1 MKRVG
6 VIVALGL
13 AVLFA
18 SALFWPSPGSSRPV
32 PRYVPGRAPPTGNY
46 TATHYDWLN
55 ARPFVNDQV
64 WVFGTRDR
72 TNGFS
77 CLYDLRE
84 RVILGELFHAGVELV
99 NADGTKLL
107 VIGPDSPAVNLKSRL
122 LKLLNRISGGKVAVN
137 NDRTESFWVLNL
149 PDNSTKRVGA
159 VAQFAGAGSRWY
171 TSPNLRYGGTMP
183 TAEFYK
189 AFVLFDFAT
198 DRFTRIPFD
207 GRLCAWW
214 DDQNVLLR
222 ASNNDLVLYD
232 VVKLQTTVLFSA
244 ETIRQTLEQLKLP
257 SDPAQVATFANW
269 NGRAYDIYLAEKD
282 YELRAKRCFLLKADR
297 TSPQPTLRLISP
309 EFKFEWGGHLDS
321 SATHFLYQGESGG
334 SGSGGNGAVYL
345 RDLSDN
351 SVRTLVPADNQG
363 QYAIPRFYGDE
374 VVYYRNRVLWRI
386 GLDGSNNVP
395 LFPTTNSSANP

>member
-1 MKRVG
+1 MKRIG
-6 VIVALGL
+6 VIVAVGL
-13 AVLFA
+13 ALLFLLA
-18 SALFWPSPGSSRPV
+18 ILLPSPANRDV
-32 PRYVPGRAPPTGNY
+32 PRFVPGRTQPTGNY
-46 TATHYDWLN
+46 IANHYDWLK
-55 ARPFVNDQV
+55 ARPFVNDQI
-64 WVFGTRDR
+64 WVFGTRNA
-72 TNGFS
+72 TNRFT

-84 RVILGELFHAGVELV
+84 RVILGELVNAGVELA

-107 VIGPDSPAVNLKSRL
+107 VIGPDSPAVNFKSRL
-122 LKLLNRISGGKVAVN
+122 WKLLQRISGGKITAKS
-137 NDRTESFWVLNL
+137 DRTESFWVLNL
-149 PDNSTKRVGA
+149 QDNSTKRVGA
-159 VAQFAGAGSRWY
+159 VTQFAGAGSRWY
-171 TSPNLRYGGTMP
+171 TSPDLRYGCTMP
-183 TAEFYK
+183 TAEFNK

-207 GRLCAWW
+207 GQLCAWW

-222 ASNNDLVLYD
+222 ANNNDLVLYD

-269 NGRAYDIYLAEKD
+269 NGTEHDIYLAEKD
-282 YELRAKRCFLLKADR
+282 YEFRAKRCFLLKADR
-297 TSPQPTLRLISP
+297 TSSKPTLKLVSP
-309 EFKFEWGGHLDS
+309 EFKFEWGGHLDA

-334 SGSGGNGAVYL
+334 SGAGGNGAVYL

-351 SVRTLVPADNQG
+351 SVRTLVPPDNQG

-374 VVYYRNRVLWRI
+374 VIYYRNRVLWRI

-395 LFPTTNSSANP
+395 LFPTTSSPVSR